1 MADKLDYQWHLRTVM
16 ASRGLFST
24 TDLRPLLAERGI
36 NLSPSQ
42 VYRLVVD
49 KPERLSLKTLMAL
62 MDILGCR
69 MEELIEPVATASAG
83 RPSAQPAAVRAREES
98 APSGPSGPAS
108 PGTVTGD
115 GCRGAAAVRRRP
127 GRCDP

>member
-36 NLSPSQ
+36 DLSPSQ

-69 MEELIEPVATASAG
+69 MEELIEPVAASSAG
-83 RPSAQPAAVRAREES
+83 RRRAVAGGAGEGGVGAFRPKRARITRDS
-98 APSGPSGPAS
+98 
-108 PGTVTGD
+108 D
-115 GCRGAAAVRRRP
+115 G
-127 GRCDP
+127 